1 MFHEVIFIDSLR
13 NPYKVIHSDH
23 ELKSKPN
30 LTPSDSAQ
38 RTILVWNRKNS
49 PKDFAF

>member
-1 MFHEVIFIDSLR
+1 MFHEVNFIDYLR
-13 NPYKVIHSDH
+13 NPHKVIHRDH

-30 LTPSDSAQ
+30 FTPSDFAQ